1 MDALV
6 LAAESGLALML
17 VVAGSAKFAGI
28 SGFAASVKLF
38 VPLQSSPRVIERIAI
53 GVATFE
59 LALGTASLAFPSV
72 AVINLM
78 VLATACAFLAV
89 SSLGYIRHRGKSC
102 LCFGQLSKRAF
113 DAAAVLRSLLIVG
126 LAASVALIAVSQS
139 AIELATADHLL
150 LLGGIL
156 VVAGATYTAARGVA
170 MTKEV
175 ERV

>member
-1 MDALV
+1 MNALV
-6 LAAESGLALML
+6 LAAKSGLALML

-38 VPLQSSPRVIERIAI
+38 VPLQGSPGFFERIAI

-72 AVINLM
+72 AVINLL

-102 LCFGQLSKRAF
+102 LCFGQLSNRVF
-113 DAAAVLRSLLIVG
+113 DVAAVLRSLLIVG
-126 LAASVALIAVSQS
+126 LAASVALVAVSPS

-156 VVAGATYTAARGVA
+156 VVACATYTAARGVA